1 MAALRSVPNHGGSL
15 RNRWMP
21 KALKI
26 ATRQF
31 VPNATRDCAA
41 GIGSAITCAGTAA
54 AMYSHQWL
62 FGTRASVHTRMMLV
76 GKNGAK
82 IRSDEVQMAHA
93 ACTPR

>member
-41 GIGSAITCAGTAA
+41 GIGSAITCAGKAA

-62 FGTRASVHTRMMLV
+62 FGTRASVQKRMMF
-76 GKNGAK
+76 GGQNGAK
-82 IRSDEVQMAHA
+82 IRSDKVPMENA
-93 ACTPR
+93 ACAPR